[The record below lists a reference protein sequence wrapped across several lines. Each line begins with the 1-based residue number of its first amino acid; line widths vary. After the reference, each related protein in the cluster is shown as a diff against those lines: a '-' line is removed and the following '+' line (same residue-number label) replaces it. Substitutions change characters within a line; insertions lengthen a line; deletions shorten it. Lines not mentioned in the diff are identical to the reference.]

1 MTSWVHVFSSF
12 TPEALLFEA
21 LLISILMAG
30 YAVFWVLRKRR
41 LGSVDQVVPTGVVK
55 IYLNDLIL
63 DAERMRAQLF
73 GLLSGTEGAR
83 LQNQGQMQGMTPQQ
97 MAALANLASVQMGA
111 GDPEASQRLALLESQ
126 MLQQTAALDSVIAV
140 TAIDANNRLY
150 PAAVQGGF
158 VDLAAPGVEV
168 LSPLALPFPYSPAAV
183 AVNAVALGRRLRGAL
198 ARAGGA
204 RPIVWTFL
212 PTPIVERLLSAL
224 DPRLV
229 IYHAAD
235 DFSSSSRGAAPIV
248 ASEGR
253 LMARADVV
261 FATSA
266 RLEARARRHNAVVHL
281 VPAGVTFDRFERAR
295 QAGGD
300 PPPDLA
306 PALRPTV
313 GYVGSVNRRIDDVL
327 VAGVARR
334 LPAASFVFVGPIEA
348 PLPALAGLPNV
359 RLLGPRR
366 HEDVPRYIGGFDAA
380 IIPFRVTDYTHH
392 IYPVKLNEYL
402 AMGVPV
408 VSTRLEEVV
417 RFADEHPDVVALADG
432 DEAFAAALE
441 AAAADRDPD
450 RRARRVEVA
459 RESDWSARMASMTGA
474 IE

>member
-1 MTSWVHVFSSF
+1 MLTGETIVCFSSIDWDASWQVHQEV
-12 TPEALLFEA
+12 TSRLA
-21 LLISILMAG
+21 AG
-30 YAVFWVLRKRR
+30 GNRVVFVET
-41 LGSVDQVVPTGVVK
+41 TGVRRPE
-55 IYLNDLIL
+55 LADL
-63 DAERMRAQLF
+63 
-73 GLLSGTEGAR
+73 
-83 LQNQGQMQGMTPQQ
+83 P
-97 MAALANLASVQMGA
+97 
-111 GDPEASQRLALLESQ
+111 RLARRFRNWRSRR
-126 MLQQTAALDSVIAV
+126 AA
-140 TAIDANNRLY
+140 TPR
-150 PAAVQGGF
+150 P
-158 VDLAAPGVEV
+158 PGVEV

-474 IE
+474 IEQALAAGRRDGRADR